1 MTAHNYTDKEN
12 DTMAENTEHIKTA
25 NEIKG
30 DEEIKDPRK
39 KREIIKTVIII
50 FLAVLLVL
58 TFFSNTIMNR
68 SLAEITSERTSSGKL
83 TERIRG
89 SGMVM
94 SNQSWDVTVEGNKT
108 VEAINCKNG
117 KEVKKGDVL
126 LTVSA
131 GDNEALT
138 AAEDALAALELD
150 YQKAIL
156 TPAAD
161 YSSENQAIKNARE
174 DLQAAIA
181 KRDAA
186 VAGQSGVRAAKEKY
200 EEDKK
205 QSAYYTKLQTKL
217 QTVIAAIDSDE
228 YSMAPA
234 EYTNDIL
241 GIKSEA
247 DTAESDYNASC
258 AIYTALSAEG
268 STATEAEMT
277 AAREDMEAKET
288 ARNEAR
294 EKYETEKYELR
305 EDISGKLAEA
315 ETEAEWY
322 AAQVTA
328 YESENTGMGMS
339 IDDLNADVTAKQ
351 RLLEDQINALSKT
364 QKSDEN
370 SKKMNDLDLSAKKRE
385 IDKAREK
392 VNKLKSETG
401 SADIIAKY
409 SGVVTNLSAKVGDT
423 TLPDVPLMTIDLA
436 EEGYTVEISVE
447 ADKAK
452 KIKKGTAAEV
462 VNNWFGG
469 IDAVVTDIKS
479 DSVAGS
485 KNKIIVFSV
494 TGDVDSGSFIEL
506 SIPCGGG
513 NYDSIVPKNAVGHD
527 NNGDFV
533 LTVVSKNSPLGN
545 RYYAE
550 RVAVEVLA
558 SDETSCAVSGNLGYG
573 EYIITASSKPIEP
586 KDQVRMKDK

>member
-1 MTAHNYTDKEN
+1 
-12 DTMAENTEHIKTA
+12 MAENTENIKA
-25 NEIKG
+25 AKDIKG

-39 KREIIKTVIII
+39 KREVIKTIII
-50 FLAVLLVL
+50 VFLAVLLVL

-68 SLAEITSERTSSGKL
+68 SLAEITSERATSGKL

-94 SNQSWDVTVEGNKT
+94 SNQSWDVTVDGNKT
-108 VEAINCKNG
+108 IESLNCKNG

-131 GDNEALT
+131 GDNEALAT
-138 AAEDALAALELD
+138 AEDALAALELD

-186 VAGQSGVRAAKEKY
+186 VAGQSGIKAAKEKY
-200 EEDKK
+200 QSDKSE
-205 QSAYYTKLQTKL
+205 SARYTKLVTKL
-217 QTVIAAIDSDE
+217 QSVIAAIDSNE
-228 YSMAPA
+228 YSTAPA

-241 GIKSEA
+241 EIKLEA
-247 DTAESDYNASC
+247 DTAETDYSAAC
-258 AIYTALSAEG
+258 TIYTALTAEG
-268 STATEAEMT
+268 STATEAEIA

-294 EKYETEKYELR
+294 EKYDKAKFELR
-305 EDISGKLAEA
+305 EDIAEQLADA
-315 ETEAEWY
+315 ETNAEWY
-322 AAQVTA
+322 AAQVAA
-328 YESENTGMGMS
+328 YESENTGAGMS

-351 RLLEDQINALSKT
+351 RLLEDQINALAKT

-370 SKKMNDLDLSAKKRE
+370 TKKMSDLDLSAKKRE
-385 IDKAREK
+385 VEKAREK
-392 VNKLKSETG
+392 VNKLKAETG
-401 SADIIAKY
+401 TTDIVAKY
-409 SGVVTNLSAKVGDT
+409 SGVVSNLSVKVGDT
-423 TLPDVPLMTIDLA
+423 TLPDTPIMTIDLA

-469 IDAVVTDIKS
+469 IEAVVTDIKS
-479 DSVAGS
+479 DKTAGS
-485 KNKIIVFSV
+485 KNKLIVFSV
-494 TGDVDSGSFIEL
+494 TGDVDSGSYIEL

-513 NYDSIVPKNAVGHD
+513 NYDNIVPKSALGHD
-527 NNGDFV
+527 KDGDFV
-533 LTVVSKNSPLGN
+533 LTVVSKSSPLGN

-550 RVAVEVLA
+550 RVAVEILA
-558 SDETSCAVSGNLGYG
+558 SDETSSAVSGSLGYG
-573 EYIITASSKPIEP
+573 DYVITAASKPVEP

>member
-1 MTAHNYTDKEN
+1 
-12 DTMAENTEHIKTA
+12 MADNTEHIKTA

-68 SLAEITSERTSSGKL
+68 SLAEITSERANSGKL

-94 SNQSWDVTVEGNKT
+94 SNQSWDVTVDGNKT

-131 GDNEALT
+131 GDSEALT

-217 QTVIAAIDSDE
+217 QSVIAAIDSDE
-228 YSMAPA
+228 YSTAPA

-268 STATEAEMT
+268 STATEAEMS

-315 ETEAEWY
+315 ESEAEWY
-322 AAQVTA
+322 AAQVAA
-328 YESENTGMGMS
+328 YESENTGAGMS

-370 SKKMNDLDLSAKKRE
+370 TKKMNDLDLSAKKKE
-385 IDKAREK
+385 VDKAREK

-401 SADIIAKY
+401 STDIIAKY
-409 SGVVTNLSAKVGDT
+409 SGIVNNLTAKVGDT
-423 TLPDVPLMTIDLA
+423 TLPETPLMTIDLA

-452 KIKKGTAAEV
+452 KIKKGTSAEV

-469 IDAVVTDIKS
+469 VEAVVTDIKS

-494 TGDVDSGSFIEL
+494 TGDVDSGSFVEL

-527 NNGDFV
+527 KDGDFV

-573 EYIITASSKPIEP
+573 EYIITASSKPVEP

>member
-1 MTAHNYTDKEN
+1 
-12 DTMAENTEHIKTA
+12 
-25 NEIKG
+25 
-30 DEEIKDPRK
+30 
-39 KREIIKTVIII
+39 
-50 FLAVLLVL
+50 
-58 TFFSNTIMNR
+58 
-68 SLAEITSERTSSGKL
+68 
-83 TERIRG
+83 
-89 SGMVM
+89 
-94 SNQSWDVTVEGNKT
+94 
-108 VEAINCKNG
+108 
-117 KEVKKGDVL
+117 
-126 LTVSA
+126 
-131 GDNEALT
+131 
-138 AAEDALAALELD
+138 
-150 YQKAIL
+150 
-156 TPAAD
+156 
-161 YSSENQAIKNARE
+161 
-174 DLQAAIA
+174 
-181 KRDAA
+181 
-186 VAGQSGVRAAKEKY
+186 
-200 EEDKK
+200 
-205 QSAYYTKLQTKL
+205 
-217 QTVIAAIDSDE
+217 
-228 YSMAPA
+228 
-234 EYTNDIL
+234 
-241 GIKSEA
+241 
-247 DTAESDYNASC
+247 
-258 AIYTALSAEG
+258 
-268 STATEAEMT
+268 
-277 AAREDMEAKET
+277 
-288 ARNEAR
+288 
-294 EKYETEKYELR
+294 
-305 EDISGKLAEA
+305 
-315 ETEAEWY
+315 
-322 AAQVTA
+322 
-328 YESENTGMGMS
+328 
-339 IDDLNADVTAKQ
+339 
-351 RLLEDQINALSKT
+351 
-364 QKSDEN
+364 
-370 SKKMNDLDLSAKKRE
+370 
-385 IDKAREK
+385 DKAREK

-469 IDAVVTDIKS
+469 IDAVVTDIKR

>member
-1 MTAHNYTDKEN
+1 
-12 DTMAENTEHIKTA
+12 MAENTEHIKTA
-25 NEIKG
+25 DEIKG
-30 DEEIKDPRK
+30 DEEMKDPRR
-39 KREIIKTVIII
+39 KRDIIKTVIII

-68 SLAEITSERTSSGKL
+68 SLAEITSERATSGKL

-94 SNQSWDVTVEGNKT
+94 SNQSWDVTVDGNRT
-108 VEAINCKNG
+108 IESLNVKNG

-126 LTVSA
+126 MTVSA

-161 YSSENQAIKNARE
+161 YSSENQSIQRARE
-174 DLQAAIA
+174 DLQTAIA

-186 VAGQSGVRAAKEKY
+186 VAGQSGARAAKEKY
-200 EEDKK
+200 ESDK
-205 QSAYYTKLQTKL
+205 QEQAYYTKLQTKL

-228 YSMAPA
+228 YSTAPA

-241 GIKSEA
+241 AVKREA
-247 DTAESDYNASC
+247 DTAEQDYTASC
-258 AIYTALSAEG
+258 TIYTALTAEG
-268 STATEAEMT
+268 STAAEAEIS

-294 EKYETEKYELR
+294 EKYETEKFELR
-305 EDISGKLAEA
+305 EDISGKLADA
-315 ETEAEWY
+315 ETEAELY
-322 AAQVTA
+322 AARVAA
-328 YESENTGMGMS
+328 YESENNGGGMS

-351 RLLEDQINALSKT
+351 RTLEDLITTLSKT
-364 QKSDEN
+364 QKTDEN
-370 SKKMNDLDLSAKKRE
+370 TKKMSDLDLQAKKKE
-385 IDKAREK
+385 VDKAREK

-401 SADIIAKY
+401 TTEVVSKY
-409 SGVVTNLSAKVGDT
+409 SGVVSNISVKVGDT
-423 TLPDVPLMTIDLA
+423 TLPETPVMTVDLA
-436 EEGYTVEISVE
+436 DEGYTMEITVE
-447 ADKAK
+447 AEKAK
-452 KIKKGTAAEV
+452 KVKKGTQAEV

-469 IDAVVTDIKS
+469 IEATLTDIKS
-479 DSVAGS
+479 DTTAGS
-485 KNKIIVFSV
+485 KNKILVFSL
-494 TGDVDSGSFIEL
+494 TGDVDSGSYLEL

-513 NYDSIVPKNAVGHD
+513 NYDSIVPKNAIGHD
-527 NNGDFV
+527 KDGDFV
-533 LTVVSKNSPLGN
+533 LVVVSKNSPLGN

-558 SDETSCAVSGNLGYG
+558 SDETSSAVSGNLGYN
-573 EYIITASSKPIEP
+573 EYVITAASKPVEP

>member
-1 MTAHNYTDKEN
+1 
-12 DTMAENTEHIKTA
+12 MAENTEHIKTA

-186 VAGQSGVRAAKEKY
+186 VAGQGGVRAAKEKY

>member
-1 MTAHNYTDKEN
+1 
-12 DTMAENTEHIKTA
+12 MAENTEHIKTA
-25 NEIKG
+25 SEIKG
-30 DEEIKDPRK
+30 DEEVKDPRK
-39 KREIIKTVIII
+39 RRDIIKTIII
-50 FLAVLLVL
+50 VFLAVLLVL

-68 SLAEITSERTSSGKL
+68 SLAEITSERATSGKL

-94 SNQSWDVTVEGNKT
+94 SNQSWDVTVDGNKT
-108 VEAINCKNG
+108 IESLNVKNG

-126 LTVSA
+126 MTVSA

-161 YSSENQAIKNARE
+161 YSSENQSIQRARE
-174 DLQAAIA
+174 DLQTAIA

-186 VAGQSGVRAAKEKY
+186 VAGQSGAKAAKEKY
-200 EEDKK
+200 ESDK
-205 QSAYYTKLQTKL
+205 QEQAYYTKLQTKL

-241 GIKSEA
+241 AVKSEA
-247 DTAESDYNASC
+247 DTAEQDYTASC
-258 AIYTALSAEG
+258 TIYTALTAEG
-268 STATEAEMT
+268 STATEAEIA

-294 EKYETEKYELR
+294 EKYETEKFGLR
-305 EDISGKLAEA
+305 ADIAGKLADA
-315 ETEAEWY
+315 ETEAELY
-322 AAQVTA
+322 AARVAA
-328 YESENTGMGMS
+328 YESENNGGGLS

-351 RLLEDQINALSKT
+351 RTLEDLITTLSKT
-364 QKSDEN
+364 QKTDEN
-370 SKKMNDLDLSAKKRE
+370 TKKMSDLDLQAKKKE
-385 IDKAREK
+385 VDKAREK
-392 VNKLKSETG
+392 VDKLRSETG
-401 SADIIAKY
+401 STEVISKY
-409 SGVVTNLSAKVGDT
+409 SGVISNITVKVGDT
-423 TLPDVPLMTIDLA
+423 TLPDNPVMTVDLA
-436 EEGYTVEISVE
+436 DEGYTMEITVE

-452 KIKKGTAAEV
+452 KVKKGTQAEV

-469 IDAVVTDIKS
+469 IEATLTDIKS
-479 DSVAGS
+479 DTVAGS
-485 KNKIIVFSV
+485 KSKILVFAL
-494 TGDVDSGSFIEL
+494 TGDVDSGSYLEL

-513 NYDSIVPKNAVGHD
+513 NYDSIVPKNAIGHD
-527 NNGDFV
+527 KDGDFV
-533 LTVVSKNSPLGN
+533 LVVVSKNSPLGN

-558 SDETSCAVSGNLGYG
+558 SDETSSAVSGNLGYN
-573 EYIITASSKPIEP
+573 EYVITASSKPVEP